1 MPCATFFGNLRVMSE
16 KSRTFAIV
24 MADKHLYIISG
35 PNGAGKTTASMTL
48 LPEVWQCREFV
59 NADAIA
65 VGLSPFNPDSMAIEA
80 GKLMLKRIDDLMNQ
94 GETFAI
100 ETTLA
105 TKSYVNLIRRAKEL
119 GYSVSLLY
127 LWLESPETAIRRV
140 ALRVSEG
147 GHSIPEDVIVRRYH
161 AGLKNLFE
169 LFMPIVDYWMLVD
182 NTRTPRVIVAE
193 GGAEVSDVIRNV
205 ELYQIIKGYVE

>member
-1 MPCATFFGNLRVMSE
+1 MFYCVFPTNTPSA
-16 KSRTFAIV
+16 
-24 MADKHLYIISG
+24 
-35 PNGAGKTTASMTL
+35 
-48 LPEVWQCREFV
+48 
-59 NADAIA
+59 
-65 VGLSPFNPDSMAIEA
+65 EA
-80 GKLMLKRIDDLMNQ
+80 GKLMLKRIDDLLSQ

-147 GHSIPEDVIVRRYH
+147 GHSIPEDV
-161 AGLKNLFE
+161 
-169 LFMPIVDYWMLVD
+169 
-182 NTRTPRVIVAE
+182 
-193 GGAEVSDVIRNV
+193 AEVSDVIRNV

>member
-1 MPCATFFGNLRVMSE
+1 MI
-16 KSRTFAIV
+16 TFAND

-65 VGLSPFNPDSMAIEA
+65 IGLSPFNPASMTIEA
-80 GKLMLKRIDDLMNQ
+80 GKLMLKRIEDLMGQNA
-94 GETFAI
+94 TFAI

-105 TKSYVNLIRRAKEL
+105 AKSYAKLIRRAKKK
-119 GYSVSLLY
+119 GYLVSLLY

-147 GHSIPEDVIVRRYH
+147 GHSVPDNVVLRRYH
-161 AGLKNLFE
+161 AGMKNLFN

-182 NTRTPRVIVAE
+182 NTRMPRIIVAE
-193 GGAEVSDVIRNV
+193 GGGQMPDVIRNV
-205 ELYQIIKGYVE
+205 EIFNRIKNYVE

>member
-1 MPCATFFGNLRVMSE
+1 MQLFRI
-16 KSRTFAIV
+16 FAIV

-80 GKLMLKRIDDLMNQ
+80 GKLMLKRIDDLLSQ

-105 TKSYVNLIRRAKEL
+105 AKSYVNLIRRAKEQE
-119 GYSVSLLY
+119 YSVSLLF
-127 LWLESPETAIRRV
+127 LWLESPENAICRV

-147 GHSIPEDVIVRRYH
+147 GHNIPEDVIVRRYY
-161 AGLKNLFE
+161 AGLNNLFQ

-182 NTRTPRVIVAE
+182 NTRIPRVIVAE
-193 GGAEVSDVIRNV
+193 GGVEVPVVIRNV
-205 ELYQIIKGYVE
+205 ELYQIIKGYVK

>member
-1 MPCATFFGNLRVMSE
+1 MQLFRI
-16 KSRTFAIV
+16 FAIV

-80 GKLMLKRIDDLMNQ
+80 GKLMLERIDDLLSQ

-105 TKSYVNLIRRAKEL
+105 AKSYVNLIRRAKEL
-119 GYSVSLLY
+119 EYSVSLLF
-127 LWLESPETAIRRV
+127 LWLESPENAICRV

-147 GHSIPEDVIVRRYH
+147 GHNIPEDVILRRYY
-161 AGLKNLFE
+161 AGLNNLFQ

-182 NTRTPRVIVAE
+182 NTRIPRVIVAE
-193 GGAEVSDVIRNV
+193 GGAEVPVVIRNV
-205 ELYQIIKGYVE
+205 ELYQIIKGYVK

>member
-1 MPCATFFGNLRVMSE
+1 
-16 KSRTFAIV
+16 
-24 MADKHLYIISG
+24 
-35 PNGAGKTTASMTL
+35 MTL

-80 GKLMLKRIDDLMNQ
+80 GKLMLKRIDDLLSQ

-105 TKSYVNLIRRAKEL
+105 AKSYVNLIRRAKEQE
-119 GYSVSLLY
+119 YSVSLLF
-127 LWLESPETAIRRV
+127 LWLESPENAICRV

-147 GHSIPEDVIVRRYH
+147 GHNIPEDVIVRRYY
-161 AGLKNLFE
+161 AGLNNLFQ

-182 NTRTPRVIVAE
+182 NTRIPRVIVAE
-193 GGAEVSDVIRNV
+193 GGVEVPVVIRNV
-205 ELYQIIKGYVE
+205 ELYQIIKGYVK

>member
-1 MPCATFFGNLRVMSE
+1 
-16 KSRTFAIV
+16 

-80 GKLMLKRIDDLMNQ
+80 GKLMLKRIDDLLSQ

-105 TKSYVNLIRRAKEL
+105 AKSYVNLIRRAKEQE
-119 GYSVSLLY
+119 YSVSLLF
-127 LWLESPETAIRRV
+127 LWLESPENAICRV

-147 GHSIPEDVIVRRYH
+147 GHNIPEDVIVRRYY
-161 AGLKNLFE
+161 AGLNNLFQ

-182 NTRTPRVIVAE
+182 NTRIPRVIVAE
-193 GGAEVSDVIRNV
+193 GGVEVPVVIRNV
-205 ELYQIIKGYVE
+205 ELYQIIKGYVK

>member
-1 MPCATFFGNLRVMSE
+1 MQLFRI
-16 KSRTFAIV
+16 FAIV

-80 GKLMLKRIDDLMNQ
+80 GKLMLKRIDDLLSQ

-105 TKSYVNLIRRAKEL
+105 AKSYVNLIRRAKEQE
-119 GYSVSLLY
+119 YSVSLLF
-127 LWLESPETAIRRV
+127 LWLESPENAICRV

-147 GHSIPEDVIVRRYH
+147 GHNIPEDVIVRRYY
-161 AGLKNLFE
+161 AGLNNLFQ

-182 NTRTPRVIVAE
+182 NTRIPRVIVAE
-193 GGAEVSDVIRNV
+193 GGAEVPVVIRNV
-205 ELYQIIKGYVE
+205 ELYQIIKGYVK

>member
-1 MPCATFFGNLRVMSE
+1 MQLFRI
-16 KSRTFAIV
+16 FAIV

-80 GKLMLKRIDDLMNQ
+80 GKLMLKRIDDLLSQ

-105 TKSYVNLIRRAKEL
+105 AKSYVNLIRRAKEQE
-119 GYSVSLLY
+119 YSVSLLF
-127 LWLESPETAIRRV
+127 LWLESPENAICRV

-147 GHSIPEDVIVRRYH
+147 GHNIPEDVIVRRYY
-161 AGLKNLFE
+161 AGLNNLFQ

-182 NTRTPRVIVAE
+182 NTRIPRVIVAE
-193 GGAEVSDVIRNV
+193 GGVEVPVVIRNV

>member
-1 MPCATFFGNLRVMSE
+1 MQLFRI
-16 KSRTFAIV
+16 FAIV

-80 GKLMLKRIDDLMNQ
+80 GKLMLKRIDDLLSQ

-105 TKSYVNLIRRAKEL
+105 AKSYVNLIRRAKEL
-119 GYSVSLLY
+119 EYSVSLLF
-127 LWLESPETAIRRV
+127 LWLESPENAICRV

-147 GHSIPEDVIVRRYH
+147 GHNILEDVILRRYY
-161 AGLKNLFE
+161 AGLNNLFQ

-182 NTRTPRVIVAE
+182 NTRIPRVIVAE
-193 GGAEVSDVIRNV
+193 GGAEVPVVIRNV
-205 ELYQIIKGYVE
+205 ELYQIIKGYVK

>member
-1 MPCATFFGNLRVMSE
+1 MQLFRI
-16 KSRTFAIV
+16 FAIV

-80 GKLMLKRIDDLMNQ
+80 GKLMLKRIDDLLSQ

-105 TKSYVNLIRRAKEL
+105 AKSYVNLIRRAKEL
-119 GYSVSLLY
+119 EYSVSLLF
-127 LWLESPETAIRRV
+127 LWLESPENAICRV

-147 GHSIPEDVIVRRYH
+147 GHNIPEDVILRRYY
-161 AGLKNLFE
+161 AGLNNLFQ

-182 NTRTPRVIVAE
+182 NTRIPRVIVAE
-193 GGAEVSDVIRNV
+193 GGAEVPVVIRNV
-205 ELYQIIKGYVE
+205 ELYQIIKGYVK

>member
-1 MPCATFFGNLRVMSE
+1 
-16 KSRTFAIV
+16 
-24 MADKHLYIISG
+24 
-35 PNGAGKTTASMTL
+35 MTL

-80 GKLMLKRIDDLMNQ
+80 GKLMLKRIDDLLSQ

-105 TKSYVNLIRRAKEL
+105 AKSYVNLIRRAKEQE
-119 GYSVSLLY
+119 YSVSLLF
-127 LWLESPETAIRRV
+127 LWLESPENAICRV

-147 GHSIPEDVIVRRYH
+147 GHNIPEDVIVRRYY
-161 AGLKNLFE
+161 AGLNNLFQ

-182 NTRTPRVIVAE
+182 NTRIPRVIVAE
-193 GGAEVSDVIRNV
+193 GGAEVPVVIRNV
-205 ELYQIIKGYVE
+205 ELYQIIKGYVK

>member
-1 MPCATFFGNLRVMSE
+1 
-16 KSRTFAIV
+16 

-80 GKLMLKRIDDLMNQ
+80 GKLMLKRIDDLLSQ

-105 TKSYVNLIRRAKEL
+105 AKSYVNLIRRAKEL
-119 GYSVSLLY
+119 EYSVSLLF
-127 LWLESPETAIRRV
+127 LWLESPENAICRV

-147 GHSIPEDVIVRRYH
+147 GHNILEDVILRRYY
-161 AGLKNLFE
+161 AGLNNLFQ

-182 NTRTPRVIVAE
+182 NTRIPRVIVAE
-193 GGAEVSDVIRNV
+193 GGAEVPVVIRNV
-205 ELYQIIKGYVE
+205 ELYQIIKGYVK

>member
-1 MPCATFFGNLRVMSE
+1 
-16 KSRTFAIV
+16 

-80 GKLMLKRIDDLMNQ
+80 GKLMLKRIDDLLSQ

-105 TKSYVNLIRRAKEL
+105 AKSYVNLIRRAKEL
-119 GYSVSLLY
+119 EYSVSLLF
-127 LWLESPETAIRRV
+127 LWLESPENAICRV

-147 GHSIPEDVIVRRYH
+147 GHNIPEDVILRRYY
-161 AGLKNLFE
+161 AGLNNLFH

-182 NTRTPRVIVAE
+182 NTRIPRVIVAE
-193 GGAEVSDVIRNV
+193 GGAEVPVVIRNV
-205 ELYQIIKGYVE
+205 ELYQIIKGYVK

>member
-1 MPCATFFGNLRVMSE
+1 
-16 KSRTFAIV
+16 

-80 GKLMLKRIDDLMNQ
+80 GKLMLKRIDDLLSQ

-105 TKSYVNLIRRAKEL
+105 AKSYVNLIRRAKEQE
-119 GYSVSLLY
+119 YSVSLLF
-127 LWLESPETAIRRV
+127 LWLESPENAICRV

-147 GHSIPEDVIVRRYH
+147 GHNIPEDVIVRRYY
-161 AGLKNLFE
+161 AGLNNLFQ

-182 NTRTPRVIVAE
+182 NTRIPRVIVAE
-193 GGAEVSDVIRNV
+193 GGAEVPVVIRNV
-205 ELYQIIKGYVE
+205 ELYQIIKGYVK